1 MIKWFIQN
9 EWRETKRSAVWEQ
22 SLGIKIFLGFLFSI
36 LFLEILVGAIFLGD
50 KFDTLFPDDDPVEKF
65 NSFILYG
72 FTLGFLTR
80 FMIQKVP
87 VLSVEPYLH
96 LPVKKSFLVHYISA
110 KSLFSFFNFIP
121 VIIFTPFIIFQIAPF
136 YTGFQITGYIF
147 TIIFSTLSVNVLA
160 ILFKRNLSGNNW
172 ISGIIFLVLVLLGLA
187 DHYKIISLG
196 DVSSALFTACLEN
209 PGWVV
214 VPFLI
219 FAGAYLINFTTL
231 IHRLYPEENNRLR
244 RKQRK
249 EVSDIKYLKQFGVIG
264 QLMQL
269 EIKLFMRNKRTKST
283 MVFMPIFLLYG
294 FLFYPQ
300 DIYMEMSGMLVF
312 VGAFMT
318 GGFIMLYGQYMLSWE
333 SSYFDGILTHID
345 DFFMY
350 YRAKYYI
357 MVFSSVATFIVTL
370 PYAFYD
376 IKILM
381 INTATFLFNIGIS
394 TMYVMTMSTFNKK
407 RLNLDQGSAF
417 NYQGVS
423 ATQFLV
429 SFPIMLGPVLIYWPF
444 SAFGAGTAGIIA
456 VGLTGLI
463 AVFFNKSL
471 TNIAVK
477 RFLRNRY
484 VIAEGFRQKL

>member
-9 EWRETKRSAVWEQ
+9 EWRETKRSAIWEQ

-50 KFDTLFPDDDPVEKF
+50 KFDTLFPDDDPIEKF
-65 NSFILYG
+65 NSFVLYG
-72 FTLGFLTR
+72 FALGFLTR

-96 LPVKKSFLVHYISA
+96 LPVKKSFLVHYISG

-121 VIIFTPFIIFQIAPF
+121 VIIFTPFIIFQIGP
-136 YTGFQITGYIF
+136 YYSGLQITGYIF
-147 TIIFSTLSVNVLA
+147 SILFSVMSVNFLA
-160 ILFKRNLSGNNW
+160 MLFKRNLSGNNW

-187 DHYKIISLG
+187 DYFKIISLG
-196 DVSSALFTACLEN
+196 DVSSALFTACLEK
-209 PGWVV
+209 PGWVI

-219 FAGAYLINFTTL
+219 FAGAYLVNFTTL
-231 IHRLYPEENNRLR
+231 VNRLYPEENLRLR

-249 EVSDIKYLKQFGVIG
+249 EIADIKYLKQFGTIG
-264 QLMQL
+264 ELIQL
-269 EIKLFMRNKRTKST
+269 EIKLFLRNKRTRST

-300 DIYMEMSGMLVF
+300 DIYMKMSGMIVF

-333 SSYFDGILTHID
+333 SSYFDGILTHVD

-357 MVFSSVATFIVTL
+357 MVISSVAFFIVTL
-370 PYAFYD
+370 PYVFYG
-376 IKILM
+376 KNILF
-381 INTATFLFNIGIS
+381 INTATFLFNIGVSSI
-394 TMYVMTMSTFNKK
+394 YVMIMSTFNKK

-444 SAFGAGTAGIIA
+444 SVFGAVNAGVIA
-456 VGLTGLI
+456 VGLVGLV
-463 AVFFNKSL
+463 ALLFNKSL

-477 RFLRNRY
+477 RFMRNRY